1 MNRKLDVTEERIA
14 DSTISSGDIS
24 DLDTERKRPMLFKVL
39 CTERKRTKKKI
50 PKNQVHFCLNDQFT
64 PTVM

>member
-24 DLDTERKRPMLFKVL
+24 DLDTERKRRILLKVPHA
-39 CTERKRTKKKI
+39 ERKQTKKKI
-50 PKNQVHFCLNDQFT
+50 QNSSHSLLS
-64 PTVM
+64 